1 MISSLFHTVL
11 YVPIYNL
18 LIYFT
23 GIIPG
28 GDVGIAVI
36 IVTLIVKAV
45 VAPLSIS
52 AAKTQ
57 RRMKHVEPQMKAIKE
72 KYKDDKQK
80 QASETMA
87 LYKNNGIKPFSSIF
101 AIFLQLP
108 IVIALYLVFRK
119 EHLLTANL
127 SLVYSFVPLPV
138 TISPLFLHLFATT
151 GHSLTLAV
159 VAAASQFLQAR
170 LTIPV
175 PAKAPAGTTASST
188 EEFARALA
196 LQSRLILPI
205 LIGVFAYTT
214 GAIALYFITSSVVA
228 LLQEFY
234 LRRTTH
240 VHATE
245 PIVI

>member
-1 MISSLFHTVL
+1 MISSLFHSVL

-18 LIYFT
+18 LIFFT

-36 IVTLIVKAV
+36 IVTIIVKV
-45 VAPLSIS
+45 VTAPLSIS

-57 RRMKHVEPQMKAIKE
+57 RRMKHAEPQMKAIKE

-80 QASETMA
+80 QATETMA

-101 AIFLQLP
+101 AVILQLP
-108 IVIALYLVFRK
+108 IIIALYLVFRH
-119 EHLLTANL
+119 EHLLTVNL
-127 SLVYSFVPLPV
+127 ALVYPFVALPV
-138 TISPLFLHLFATT
+138 TISPLFLHIFATT
-151 GHSLTLAV
+151 GHSITLAII
-159 VAAASQFLQAR
+159 AAASQFLQAR

-175 PAKAPAGTTASST
+175 PPKAAKGSTPSSS

-196 LQSRLILPI
+196 IQSRLVLPI

>member
-1 MISSLFHTVL
+1 MISSLFHSVL

-18 LIYFT
+18 LIFFT
-23 GIIPG
+23 GIVPG

-36 IVTLIVKAV
+36 IVTVIVKIIT
-45 VAPLSIS
+45 APLSIS

-72 KYKDDKQK
+72 KYKDDKAK
-80 QASETMA
+80 QATETMA
-87 LYKNNGIKPFSSIF
+87 LYKNNSIKPFSSIF
-101 AIFLQLP
+101 TMLLQLP
-108 IVIALYLVFRK
+108 VIIALYLVFRR
-119 EHLLTANL
+119 EQLLHANL
-127 SLVYSFVPLPV
+127 ALVYTFVPLP
-138 TISPLFLHLFATT
+138 TNISPLFLGLFATT
-151 GHSLTLAV
+151 GHSITLAV
-159 VAAASQFLQAR
+159 IAAATQFLQAR
-170 LTIPV
+170 LTIPLPPK
-175 PAKAPAGTTASST
+175 PAKGSTPSSG

-196 LQSRLILPI
+196 LQSRLLLPI

-240 VHATE
+240 VPATE